1 MIVKRGRKFY
11 VESHQGKNL
20 GGPYDSRE
28 EADERL
34 RQVEYFKHNGDEEV
48 EDADDAR
55 EMFQRFHRFAPRKVG
70 DFAAGFSIPKTCRK
84 LGKAIYVTYRSDK
97 VDPGTLKRPHKPV
110 DYIHEHDAGVGLY
123 LPGDVAGYASID
135 VPSWIT
141 KVTAL
146 SLIGLYTGVGYEDAT
161 IKRKLEIEATAPYP
175 EIYTIPSGKALIV
188 VQGKSKVVALTWGG
202 GLGVEGRGIVG

>member
-1 MIVKRGRKFY
+1 MTMGRR
-11 VESHQGKNL
+11 N
-20 GGPYDSRE
+20 PDP
-28 EADERL
+28 DETP
-34 RQVEYFKHNGDEEV
+34 
-48 EDADDAR
+48 DADDAQ
-55 EMFQRFHRFAPRKVG
+55 EMFQRFHRFPPRKLG
-70 DFAAGFSIPKTCRK
+70 NFEPGFSIPKTCRK

-97 VDPGTLKRPHKPV
+97 VDPATLKRPHKPV

-146 SLIGLYTGVGYEDAT
+146 SLIGLYTGVGYEDPVV
-161 IKRKLEIEATAPYP
+161 KRKLEIESTAPYP
-175 EIYTIPSGKALIV
+175 ELYTIPSGKALIV
-188 VQGKSKVVALTWGG
+188 VQDKRKVVALTWGG